1 MLYVDSTP
9 TIPMSWYA
17 ARHAL
22 AGFANT
28 KSKAR
33 CNAKFVDI
41 GGETYIVSTRRI
53 PMSGEVFVYFRLP

>member
-1 MLYVDSTP
+1 
-9 TIPMSWYA
+9 MSWYA

-28 KSKAR
+28 KSKAQ

-41 GGETYIVSTRRI
+41 GGETYIVSTQQI
-53 PMSGEVFVYFRLP
+53 PIHGEVFVFYRLP